1 MKKYFF
7 GIVFIMAVSLF
18 MGCQSKQEKDHDK
31 LLRLE
36 KALNDS
42 AASFDKAKAIE
53 LRNAY
58 LEYIKSWPQDS
69 MNAAYTFK
77 GAEFS
82 MSLRE
87 FQKAIELFQRY
98 YKAWPENPKA
108 ADCLFLVGFI
118 YENELKNYNEAR
130 NSYAEFI
137 QKYPQHPYADDAE
150 ILIQNLGKSPEE
162 LIREFEAKNAEK
174 SEAKN

>member
-1 MKKYFF
+1 MLLCVAFSFF
-7 GIVFIMAVSLF
+7 V
-18 MGCQSKQEKDHDK
+18 GCQSKQEKDQEK
-31 LLRLE
+31 LSRLE
-36 KALNDS
+36 TGLSDS
-42 AASFDKAKAIE
+42 ASRYDKAKAIE

-58 LEYIKSWPQDS
+58 LDYIKSWPKDS
-69 MNAAYTFK
+69 MNAAYTYK
-77 GAEFS
+77 AAEIS

-87 FQKAIELFQRY
+87 SQKAIELFQRY

-130 NSYAEFI
+130 NSYTEFI

-162 LIREFEAKNAEK
+162 LIREFEARNAEN
-174 SEAKN
+174 SEGKN